1 MVYLKLVVGV
11 FGLPLVYLG
20 LLPGLL
26 LFILDSSAAHQEQM
40 MQLLSDPSK
49 AAQFARVVFD
59 MLNGLKG

>member
-1 MVYLKLVVGV
+1 MGV
-11 FGLPLVYLG
+11 LG
-20 LLPGLL
+20 LLYPWFIVLGLLLGLL